1 MSRHLIWRYLQD
13 RTGLVIAF
21 YVAVG
26 LVLALTGL
34 LMAQQGLSTAELW
47 ANVGYAFLLASTVLL
62 IFLGLEYFHWAPFAA
77 QVIALKEGSGGLDSI
92 ANLPPPQTME
102 QADYRDLID
111 SLYGRAVA
119 EINRYTEAHQRHLT
133 FINMWVHQMKTPV
146 SAIHLIAQRAPEKDR
161 EALQADLE
169 SVAEEASRLA
179 EGLELVLNMARLTD
193 FAPDYRIERVD
204 LLEAVRGA
212 VNARKRTFIR
222 VRIFPE
228 VEAEPGPLPVLTDR
242 KWHGFVLDQI
252 ISNALKY
259 GAQGGPEGQKLL
271 LRIRREGA
279 GAVLTIADQGP
290 GIPEED
296 LPRLYEPF
304 FTGANGRRFVDAT
317 GIGLFLV
324 RQVVDR
330 LGHEIRIDSRLGEG
344 TTVTLRYR

>member
-1 MSRHLIWRYLQD
+1 MSGQPLLRFLQD
-13 RTGLVIAF
+13 RLGLAAAF
-21 YVAVG
+21 YAAVG

-34 LMAQQGLSTAELW
+34 LMAQQGLETAELR
-47 ANVGYAFLLASTVLL
+47 ANLGYALLLATTVLV
-62 IFLGLEYFHWAPFAA
+62 IYLGLEYFRWVPFAN
-77 QVIALKEGSGGLDSI
+77 QILVLTEREGGLDAI
-92 ANLPPPQTME
+92 ANLPPPQTRE
-102 QADYRDLID
+102 QADCRALVG
-111 SLYGRAVA
+111 SLYSHSVA
-119 EINRYTEAHQRHLT
+119 EISRYTEAHQRHLT

-146 SAIHLIAQRAPEKDR
+146 SAIHLIAQRASEKER
-161 EALQADLE
+161 EGLRADLE

-179 EGLELVLNMARLTD
+179 EGLDLVLNMARLSD

-204 LLEAVRGA
+204 LLEALRDVI
-212 VNARKRTFIR
+212 NARKRQFIR

-228 VEAEPGPLPVLTDR
+228 VEATGPLQVLTDR

-259 GAQGGPEGQKLL
+259 GAQGGPDGQRLM
-271 LRIRREGA
+271 LRLHREGA
-279 GAVLTIADQGP
+279 EAVLTIADQGP

-296 LPRLYEPF
+296 LPRLFEPF
-304 FTGANGRRFVDAT
+304 FTGANGRRYADAT

-344 TTVTLRYR
+344 TTVTLRYRL